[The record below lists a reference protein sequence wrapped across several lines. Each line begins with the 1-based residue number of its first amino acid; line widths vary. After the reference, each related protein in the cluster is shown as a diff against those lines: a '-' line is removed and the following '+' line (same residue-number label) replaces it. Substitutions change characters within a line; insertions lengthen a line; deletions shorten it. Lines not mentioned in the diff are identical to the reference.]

1 MSVSPAPAAPPKS
14 LRFRPSPLAA
24 AVFSAFALSLLALA
38 PALRAQTV
46 PVGGSAGPSYRLG
59 PKDLIAI
66 RVLEVPDLN
75 VESRVSEVGTVTL
88 PLIGDVPAEGLTEA
102 GFAQRLKELL
112 EARYVNRAT
121 VSIEVREFRSRPI
134 TVIGAVKTPGNLA
147 FSGRWTLIEAL
158 AAAGGLADAH
168 GDVVYVM
175 RRAENGLTDQV
186 SIRVDNLFVRGDPK
200 SNIPIFANDLINV
213 PSTLEVTVFC
223 LGEVLSPGALKFKS
237 TERISVL
244 SVIARAGGLS
254 DRASKKMSI
263 KRRKGESLL
272 EEIEVDYKKILS
284 GKEPDVALHDGD
296 VLVIKESLL

>member
-1 MSVSPAPAAPPKS
+1 MA
-14 LRFRPSPLAA
+14 LAA
-24 AVFSAFALSLLALA
+24 AVGLG
-38 PALRAQTV
+38 AQTV
-46 PVGGSAGPSYRLG
+46 VPGSAESSYRLG

-66 RVLEVPDLN
+66 RVLEVPELN
-75 VESRVSEVGTVTL
+75 VESRVSEVGTVSL

-112 EARYVNRAT
+112 EARYVNRAS

-168 GDVVYVM
+168 GDFVYIL
-175 RRAENGLTDQV
+175 RRAENGLSDQV
-186 SIRVDNLFVRGDPK
+186 AIRVDQLFVQGDPK
-200 SNIPIFANDLINV
+200 ANIPIFANDLINV
-213 PSTLEVTVFC
+213 PATIEVTVFC

-237 TERISVL
+237 TERITVL

-254 DRASKKMSI
+254 DRASKKMAI
-263 KRRKGESLL
+263 KRRKGETLKD
-272 EEIEVDYKKILS
+272 EVEVDYKRILA
-284 GKEPDVALHDGD
+284 GKEPDLALEDGD
-296 VLVIKESLL
+296 VLVVKESLL